1 LISSG
6 VKSRRALK
14 MPMAR
19 TRSVWRDIFVGWGE
33 VEGGGELWGGV
44 ELVHH
49 RQYLYL
55 HKPFIRWSMVAAI

>member
-19 TRSVWRDIFVGWGE
+19 TRSVWRDILCWMG
-33 VEGGGELWGGV
+33 
-44 ELVHH
+44 
-49 RQYLYL
+49 
-55 HKPFIRWSMVAAI
+55 